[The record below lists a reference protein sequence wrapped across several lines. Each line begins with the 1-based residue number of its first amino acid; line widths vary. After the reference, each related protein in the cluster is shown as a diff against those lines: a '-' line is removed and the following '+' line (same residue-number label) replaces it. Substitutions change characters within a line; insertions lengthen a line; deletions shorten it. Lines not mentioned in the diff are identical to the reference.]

1 MYNNLINK
9 IKEYKSKADTFLN
22 ENTDS
27 IKNEEINI
35 LSIDLFESQQFS
47 IENINI
53 NIDKLGEKHLTISNL
68 EVDFSLE
75 IIAEKKITFETK
87 IKRNDD
93 KNGITSKY
101 LVAVIIKNYYK
112 NQNDKILLRE
122 YMSSNISYYSFS
134 ELYSKELFVNSL
146 GPNRT
151 IYLNIIIS
159 RMIITFK

>member
-1 MYNNLINK
+1 M
-9 IKEYKSKADTFLN
+9 
-22 ENTDS
+22 
-27 IKNEEINI
+27 
-35 LSIDLFESQQFS
+35 
-47 IENINI
+47 
-53 NIDKLGEKHLTISNL
+53 
-68 EVDFSLE
+68 E

-93 KNGITSKY
+93 LNGITSKY